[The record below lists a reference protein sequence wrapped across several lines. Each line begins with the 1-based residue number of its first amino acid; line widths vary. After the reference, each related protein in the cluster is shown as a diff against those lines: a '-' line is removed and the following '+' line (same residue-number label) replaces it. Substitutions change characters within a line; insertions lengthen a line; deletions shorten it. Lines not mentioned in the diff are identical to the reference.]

1 MDIGRAFVFPFEDS
15 DWVKKLVVIA
25 IISLIPIIG
34 QVWLLGWSTE
44 ITRRVIR
51 KDTEQLAGF
60 DDLGAQLVLGLKA
73 FVIGFV
79 YAIPMFI
86 FAAPIP
92 LTSVFAGSD
101 TADTVIP
108 LVSACC
114 GCLLLIYGILLA
126 FIIPAG
132 FGELAAT
139 DQLGSA
145 INPAR
150 ILELIRADFGAYVI
164 AWLGAIVAGFIG
176 GLGIILCFVGMI
188 FTMAYAY
195 AIIGH
200 LYGQAYVKA
209 TEAA

>member
-25 IISLIPIIG
+25 IISLIPVVG

-51 KDTEQLAGF
+51 KDTVQLAGF
-60 DDLGAQLVLGLKA
+60 DDLGDQLVLGLKA

-86 FAAPIP
+86 FASPIP
-92 LTSVFAGSD
+92 LSSVFAGSD
-101 TADTVIP
+101 SADTVIP
-108 LVSACC
+108 LVSVCC

-126 FIIPAG
+126 FIIPAA

-139 DQLGSA
+139 DQLGKA
-145 INPAR
+145 IHPGR
-150 ILELIRADFGAYVI
+150 IFELLRGDFGAYIV

-176 GLGIILCFVGMI
+176 GLGIIICVVGVI

-209 TEAA
+209 TEPA

>member
-25 IISLIPIIG
+25 LISLIPIIG

-92 LTSVFAGSD
+92 LASVFAGSD

-176 GLGIILCFVGMI
+176 ALGLIICVVGVI
-188 FTMAYAY
+188 FTSAYAY

-200 LYGQAYVKA
+200 LYGQAYNKA